1 MPAIVDPVSG
11 LKFYE
16 LSHRW
21 GYNAPT
27 FPGYEDVKIE
37 RITYH
42 SKHGVMTQKIIAI
55 MHVSTHVNAP
65 IHLIPGGKGVGELG
79 MDHFFGSGVV
89 LGIPKKKWEL
99 ITPADLEKA
108 TPAIEAQ
115 DVVIINTQWHH
126 RYSDSQEYFGHAPG
140 LSKAAAEWLVAKKV
154 KLVGVDSATV
164 DHPLAT
170 SLGPH
175 RNGPQIKDLPKQYK
189 DATGKDAIKDFP
201 EWNAAHKALL
211 KANIPTIENV
221 GGDLDEVTGKRATFH
236 AYPWLWKDGDACVI
250 RLVAFFDTTGNYRL
264 ESGERVVE

>member
-21 GYNAPT
+21 GYNSPT
-27 FPGYEDVKIE
+27 FPGYEDVRIE

-42 SKHGVMTQKIIAI
+42 AKHGVMTQKINAI

-65 IHLIPGGKGVGELG
+65 IHLIPGGKGVGEIG
-79 MDHFFGSGVV
+79 MDTFFGSGVIV
-89 LGIPKKKWEL
+89 GIPKKKWEL
-99 ITPADLEKA
+99 ITARDLEQA
-108 TPAIEAQ
+108 APAIEPE
-115 DVVIINTQWHH
+115 DIVIINTQWHH
-126 RYSDSQEYFGHAPG
+126 RYADSQEYFGHAPG
-140 LSKAAAEWLVAKKV
+140 LSKEAAEWLVQKKV

-175 RNGPQIKDLPKQYK
+175 RNGPQIKDLAQQYK
-189 DATGKDAIKDFP
+189 DATGKDAKKDFP
-201 EWNAAHKALL
+201 DWNVAHKTLL
-211 KANIPTIENV
+211 KANIPTIENC

-236 AYPWLWKDGDACVI
+236 AYPWLWRDGDACVI

-264 ESGERVVE
+264 ESGERVVG